1 MLVFHRK
8 TGRIEHRCFTEINH
22 FISPNDLLVL
32 NDSKVIPA
40 RLRDRSGTIEI
51 LLLEKQDRKRWTAMV
66 KPGRKMKVG
75 TTIEV
80 AGVSCNVEEIQE
92 GGIRLL
98 EFSEPPDLDRY
109 GEMPIPPYFH
119 RRADEADRERYQTVY
134 AQDPGSVAAPTA
146 GLHFTPEILASLR
159 HAFLTL
165 HVGAGTFQPVKVD
178 NLSDHRMHLEHY
190 TLPATSALM
199 INETKRVGGRIVAV
213 GTTSCRVLESQS
225 PGKLA
230 EVTDST
236 DIFIRP
242 PHNFRHVDALLTNFH
257 LPGSTLLILV
267 SAMVG
272 LEATLEAYAEAI
284 REGYRF
290 FSYGDCMLIV

>member
-1 MLVFHRK
+1 MLVFHRN
-8 TGRIEHRCFTEINH
+8 TGEIEHRRFVEINQ

-32 NDSKVIPA
+32 NDSRVIPA
-40 RLRDRSGTIEI
+40 RLRDRSGTIEL
-51 LLLEKQDRKRWTAMV
+51 LLLEKQAPNRWTALV

-80 AGVSCNVEEIQE
+80 AGVSCTVEEIQE
-92 GGIRLL
+92 VGTRLL

-119 RRADEADRERYQTVY
+119 RRADEEDKERYQTVY

-178 NLSDHRMHLEHY
+178 NLSDHRMHLEYY

-257 LPGSTLLILV
+257 LPGSTLLVLV

-272 LEATLEAYAEAI
+272 REACLAAYAEAI
-284 REGYRF
+284 RKRYRF

>member
-1 MLVFHRK
+1 MLVFHRN
-8 TGRIEHRCFTEINH
+8 TGEIEHRRFTEINH

-51 LLLEKQDRKRWTAMV
+51 LLLEKQERSRWTAMV

-80 AGVSCNVEEIQE
+80 AGVSCTVEEILE
-92 GGIRLL
+92 GGTRLIN
-98 EFSEPPDLDRY
+98 FSETPDLDRY

-119 RRADEADRERYQTVY
+119 RRADEEDKERYQTVY

-199 INETKRVGGRIVAV
+199 INETKRAGGRIVCV

-225 PGKLA
+225 PGELA
-230 EVTDST
+230 KVTDST

-242 PHNFRHVDALLTNFH
+242 PHEFRHVNALLTNFH
-257 LPGSTLLILV
+257 LPGSTLLVLV
-267 SAMVG
+267 SAMIG
-272 LEATLEAYAEAI
+272 REATLAAYAEAV

>member
-1 MLVFHRK
+1 MLVFHRN
-8 TGRIEHRCFTEINH
+8 TGEIEHRRFAEINQ

-51 LLLEKQDRKRWTAMV
+51 LLLEKQGIKSWTAMV
-66 KPGRKMKVG
+66 KPGRKMKAG

-80 AGVSCNVEEIQE
+80 AGVSCTVEEIQE
-92 GGIRLL
+92 GGTRLL

-190 TLPATSALM
+190 TLPAASALM
-199 INETKRVGGRIVAV
+199 INETKQSGGRIVAV

-225 PGKLA
+225 PGELV

-242 PHNFRHVDALLTNFH
+242 PHEFRHVDALLTNFH
-257 LPGSTLLILV
+257 LPGSTLLVLV
-267 SAMVG
+267 SAMIG
-272 LEATLEAYAEAI
+272 REACLAAYAEAV

>member
-8 TGRIEHRCFTEINH
+8 TGRIEHRRFTEINH

-51 LLLEKQDRKRWTAMV
+51 LLLEKQGLKSWTAMV

-80 AGVSCNVEEIQE
+80 AGVSCIVEEILE
-92 GGIRLL
+92 GGTRLL

-242 PHNFRHVDALLTNFH
+242 PHNFRHVDGLLTNFH
-257 LPGSTLLILV
+257 LPGSTLLVLV
-267 SAMVG
+267 SAMICR
-272 LEATLEAYAEAI
+272 EACLAAYAEAI
-284 REGYRF
+284 RERYRF